1 MHAGLS
7 WRRGSVE
14 QSRIGCLEYQLLH
27 LLVEHAT
34 QEPITLR
41 IDLSYYFIVG
51 RPQAVFV
58 QVHLFVPGECR
69 VGSPRASLWL
79 LSSCSQDTATLL
91 PTTAVLSLGLT
102 SPHRCPR

>member
-1 MHAGLS
+1 MHAGLR
-7 WRRGSVE
+7 WRRGGVE
-14 QSRIGCLEYQLLH
+14 QSRIGCLEHQLLH

-41 IDLSYYFIVG
+41 IDLSYYFIIG

-69 VGSPRASLWL
+69 LMTYGPKALMR
-79 LSSCSQDTATLL
+79 
-91 PTTAVLSLGLT
+91 LGWVIDAGVEAGRD
-102 SPHRCPR
+102 HCAARGG